1 VNIVQITMFIA
12 NCCFYVVNVMDT
24 HLLLL
29 FIFTAIEYCDG
40 RKCALKAKCVN
51 FQCVCDD
58 GYYGD
63 AYCTC
68 TCEYF

>member
-1 VNIVQITMFIA
+1 
-12 NCCFYVVNVMDT
+12 MDT

-51 FQCVCDD
+51 FQCVCDN